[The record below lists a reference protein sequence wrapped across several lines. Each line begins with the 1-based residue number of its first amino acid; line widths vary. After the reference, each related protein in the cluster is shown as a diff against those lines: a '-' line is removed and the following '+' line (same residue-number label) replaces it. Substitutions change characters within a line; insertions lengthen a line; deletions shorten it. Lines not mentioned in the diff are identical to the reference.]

1 MPTDARAVVLA
12 PDAYPLVAA
21 RFASDTPNA
30 AMLES
35 LLEGR
40 TPGEILVDRADA
52 PTHALAVMGYHRIAF
67 ASVNAPPEFLSRAI
81 EGRAPVLLATTE
93 PVHGDALPRIEL
105 ARLAEHPPPAR
116 PLPPGCALRPMD
128 AALMDA
134 CRWRHEAVAACG
146 SVERFLSVGF
156 GLVITEGD
164 AIVAEGYACFI
175 GGGRAELGVTTHPD
189 HRGRGLAVIVCAAL
203 LDRCAA
209 RGLAPT
215 WSCNA
220 DHAASLAVARAIGF
234 EGARPYAF
242 VTLKERLPATQPER
256 VTDALAV

>member
-1 MPTDARAVVLA
+1 MPPDEHPAVLA
-12 PDAYPLVAA
+12 SHAYALVAA
-21 RFASDTPNA
+21 RFAPDTPNA

-67 ASVNAPPEFLSRAI
+67 ASVDAPPEFLTRAI
-81 EGRAPVLLATTE
+81 EGRAPILLTTTE
-93 PVHGDALPRIEL
+93 PVHGDALRRIEL
-105 ARLAEHPPPAR
+105 TRLAEHHVSAR
-116 PLPPGCALRPMD
+116 PLPHGCVVRPMD
-128 AALMDA
+128 AALVEA

-164 AIVAEGYACFI
+164 AIVAEAYACFV

-242 VTLKERLPATQPER
+242 VTSKARLPADQPER
-256 VTDALAV
+256 VTDTLAV